1 MVVFRPGIELS
12 TWNEPAEPSGGQ
24 LETSYKSKK
33 KKKTVQ
39 LAGRVLMPRVLVL
52 NLQRLGAVSARDA
65 LRLVA
70 RRAGG

>member
-24 LETSYKSKK
+24 LETSYKSK